1 MHSPHFPTTRRHG
14 AFTPTAHDSRGLRDE
29 TRVSSITR
37 YEPANGVRDER
48 ALGGD
53 GVRRRP
59 RESPAIDA
67 ILDAILDEGI
77 VVNRLDLDV
86 QAVSDARGGVA
97 TDVGSRIDE
106 ETREQS
112 VERSSQ
118 GARGVRRR
126 TRGGGTRD
134 ACMRANADEATRAPS
149 AIFEATGMRSLLLR
163 ALISS
168 DATRFLCNETPTVR
182 CELNEKKKEE
192 WMEGRGR
199 TVARRGGLF
208 VLFRALGARRRAE
221 DDVGDGGETAG
232 EIAGRER
239 VDGGVF

>member
-1 MHSPHFPTTRRHG
+1 
-14 AFTPTAHDSRGLRDE
+14 
-29 TRVSSITR
+29 
-37 YEPANGVRDER
+37 
-48 ALGGD
+48 
-53 GVRRRP
+53 
-59 RESPAIDA
+59 
-67 ILDAILDEGI
+67 
-77 VVNRLDLDV
+77 
-86 QAVSDARGGVA
+86 
-97 TDVGSRIDE
+97 
-106 ETREQS
+106 
-112 VERSSQ
+112 
-118 GARGVRRR
+118 
-126 TRGGGTRD
+126 
-134 ACMRANADEATRAPS
+134 MRANADEATRAPS

-208 VLFRALGARRRAE
+208 FRALGAFRCAE

-239 VDGGVF
+239 VDGVVV

>member
-1 MHSPHFPTTRRHG
+1 M
-14 AFTPTAHDSRGLRDE
+14 
-29 TRVSSITR
+29 
-37 YEPANGVRDER
+37 RDER

-67 ILDAILDEGI
+67 ILDDAILEGI
-77 VVNRLDLDV
+77 VVDRLGLDV

-126 TRGGGTRD
+126 TRGGGD
-134 ACMRANADEATRAPS
+134 ARRMRANADEATRAPS
-149 AIFEATGMRSLLLR
+149 AIFEATEMCILLLR

-239 VDGGVF
+239 VDGVVV

>member
-1 MHSPHFPTTRRHG
+1 
-14 AFTPTAHDSRGLRDE
+14 
-29 TRVSSITR
+29 
-37 YEPANGVRDER
+37 
-48 ALGGD
+48 
-53 GVRRRP
+53 
-59 RESPAIDA
+59 
-67 ILDAILDEGI
+67 
-77 VVNRLDLDV
+77 
-86 QAVSDARGGVA
+86 
-97 TDVGSRIDE
+97 
-106 ETREQS
+106 
-112 VERSSQ
+112 
-118 GARGVRRR
+118 VRRR
-126 TRGGGTRD
+126 TRGAER
-134 ACMRANADEATRAPS
+134 ARANADEATRAPS
-149 AIFEATGMRSLLLR
+149 AIFEATEMCILLLR

-239 VDGGVF
+239 VDGVVV

>member
-1 MHSPHFPTTRRHG
+1 
-14 AFTPTAHDSRGLRDE
+14 
-29 TRVSSITR
+29 
-37 YEPANGVRDER
+37 VRDER

-67 ILDAILDEGI
+67 ILDDAILEGI
-77 VVNRLDLDV
+77 VVDRLGLDV

-126 TRGGGTRD
+126 TRGGGD
-134 ACMRANADEATRAPS
+134 ARRMRANADEATRAPS
-149 AIFEATGMRSLLLR
+149 AIFEATEMCILLLR

-239 VDGGVF
+239 VDGVVV

>member
-1 MHSPHFPTTRRHG
+1 M
-14 AFTPTAHDSRGLRDE
+14 
-29 TRVSSITR
+29 
-37 YEPANGVRDER
+37 RDER

-67 ILDAILDEGI
+67 ILDDAILEGI
-77 VVNRLDLDV
+77 VVDRLGLDV

-126 TRGGGTRD
+126 TRGGD
-134 ACMRANADEATRAPS
+134 ARRMRANADEATRAPS
-149 AIFEATGMRSLLLR
+149 AIFEAAEIFTFTYFDL
-163 ALISS
+163 
-168 DATRFLCNETPTVR
+168 VR
-182 CELNEKKKEE
+182 CDAIS
-192 WMEGRGR
+192 MQ
-199 TVARRGGLF
+199 
-208 VLFRALGARRRAE
+208 
-221 DDVGDGGETAG
+221 
-232 EIAGRER
+232 
-239 VDGGVF
+239 

>member
-1 MHSPHFPTTRRHG
+1 M
-14 AFTPTAHDSRGLRDE
+14 
-29 TRVSSITR
+29 
-37 YEPANGVRDER
+37 RDER

-67 ILDAILDEGI
+67 ILDDAILEGI
-77 VVNRLDLDV
+77 VVDRLGLDV

-126 TRGGGTRD
+126 TRGAER
-134 ACMRANADEATRAPS
+134 ARANADEATRAPS
-149 AIFEATGMRSLLLR
+149 AIFEATEMRSLLLR

-239 VDGGVF
+239 VDGVVV